1 MQQLETKKRWE
12 TSPFGDV
19 VHAGLHFPSQVRIAD
34 CTLRDGEQQA
44 GIVFTKR
51 DKVDIARALDRLGV
65 YEIEAGTPASST
77 EDREAIEEISAAGL
91 DAKISALA
99 RGRRDDID
107 LVAACGAWGARLSL
121 PISAIQRV
129 NKLKLGDDDYIK
141 LALETTAYTKERGLQ
156 CIFSPY
162 DTTRCELSLLR
173 RLLEAF
179 NRAKTVDRVRIVDTT
194 GCATPQII
202 AFLVREMRKV
212 SDIPIEIHC
221 HDDFGLAVAN
231 TIAAVQEGAE
241 YVSVTMNGIGER
253 SGKCFARGSRALA
266 ARVVR
271 CRLRG
276 GYGAVHG
283 SVSPGRG
290 AFRHCAAAHKAIVGR
305 GAFAHEFGMVVA
317 GLLKEPFTAES
328 YVPALVG
335 QDAPGRPSARSPG
348 SPPWRPSSKQ
358 LGIAVTADAVPQI
371 LNKVK
376 EEDSRPSGRSRTNDC
391 ANWSR
396 PWRARKADGNV
407 VSERPNNLHDGLT
420 CRI

>member
-1 MQQLETKKRWE
+1 M
-12 TSPFGDV
+12 
-19 VHAGLHFPSQVRIAD
+19 
-34 CTLRDGEQQA
+34 
-44 GIVFTKR
+44 
-51 DKVDIARALDRLGV
+51 
-65 YEIEAGTPASST
+65 
-77 EDREAIEEISAAGL
+77 
-91 DAKISALA
+91 
-99 RGRRDDID
+99 
-107 LVAACGAWGARLSL
+107 AACGAWGARLSL

-253 SGKCFARGSRALA
+253 SGNASLEEVALA
-266 ARVVR
+266 LRVLFGVD
-271 CRLRG
+271 CGVNTALFMEVSRLVEERSG
-276 GYGAVHG
+276 IALH
-283 SVSPGRG
+283 
-290 AFRHCAAAHKAIVGR
+290 AHKAIVGR

-335 QDAPGRPSARSPG
+335 QTRRVVLGKKSGLASVEAKL
-348 SPPWRPSSKQ
+348 KQ
-358 LGIAVTADAVPQI
+358 LGITVTADAVPQI
-371 LNKVK
+371 LNRVK
-376 EEDSRPSGRSRTNDC
+376 EEALKTKRPVED
-391 ANWSR
+391 
-396 PWRARKADGNV
+396 
-407 VSERPNNLHDGLT
+407 ERLRELVATVASQEG
-420 CRI
+420 